1 MSVNRGLEVFLKQL
15 DEERLVERISKP
27 VSVDYEA
34 AYWLKA
40 YDGAKAVLM
49 EKPIGY
55 SIPVVG
61 NVLASRRFLYK
72 ALKVGNDFEAF
83 SKLLKAMSEPRKVE
97 IEGNP
102 GCFKSMKSIDNL
114 PVLRS
119 YQGEAGRYFTASI
132 LIAREPGG
140 EACNASIHR
149 MLILDNRH
157 LAVRL
162 VPRHL
167 YSMYVEAK
175 KRGEHLPVAAV
186 IGASPE
192 FYVAAAASPPYGVF
206 ELEVANALAEGKIKA
221 FDAGNGLPVPL
232 DSEIVILGKLRT
244 DIEAP
249 EGPFVDVLGTL
260 DTARKQPV
268 FEVDE
273 VLIGE
278 NALYYAILQGGH
290 EHALLMGF
298 PREAAIWDSVRKVV
312 PKVNSVRLLE
322 SGGGWLIAVISIT
335 KNADGDAKNALL
347 AAFAAHPSL
356 KIAVA
361 VDEDLDVDNP
371 SDLLWALATRMQ
383 PDEDLIILK
392 GCRGSSLDPSADQ
405 STLTTS
411 KLGIDATIPMA
422 KRKELFYRARIPW
435 PPS

>member
-1 MSVNRGLEVFLKQL
+1 MNMQCGLRDFLEQL
-15 DEERLVERISKP
+15 NEEKLLERISKP

-34 AYWLKA
+34 AYWLKT
-40 YDGAKAVLM
+40 YDGMKAVLM

-55 SIPVVG
+55 SIPIVG
-61 NVLASRRFLYK
+61 NILCSRHFLYK
-72 ALKVGNDFEAF
+72 ALKVENDSEAF
-83 SKLLKAMSEPRKVE
+83 SKLLKAINEPKEVK

-102 GCFKSMKSIDNL
+102 GCFKSLKGIDCL

-119 YQGEAGRYFTASI
+119 YQGEAGRYLTASI

-140 EACNASIHR
+140 EVCNASIHR
-149 MLILDNRH
+149 MLVLDNKH

-167 YSMYVEAK
+167 YMMYMEAK
-175 KRGEHLPVAAV
+175 KRGEHLPAAAV
-186 IGASPE
+186 IGTSPE
-192 FYVAAAASPPYGVF
+192 FYIAAAASPPYGVF
-206 ELEVANALAEGKIKA
+206 ELEVANTLAEGKIKA

-232 DSEIVILGKLRT
+232 DSEIVLLGRLRT
-244 DIEAP
+244 DIETP
-249 EGPFVDVLGTL
+249 EGPFVDILGTL
-260 DTARKQPV
+260 DTVRNQPV
-268 FEVDE
+268 LEVDE
-273 VLIGE
+273 VLIREGVS
-278 NALYYAILQGGH
+278 YYTILQGGR
-290 EHALLMGF
+290 EHILLMGF
-298 PREAAIWDSVRKVV
+298 PREAAIWDSIRKVV
-312 PKVNSVRLLE
+312 PRVKSVRLLE

-356 KIAVA
+356 KIAVT
-361 VDEDLDVDNP
+361 VDEDLDIDNP

-411 KLGIDATIPMA
+411 KLGIDATIPLT
-422 KRKELFYRARIPW
+422 KQRELFHRAKIPW
-435 PPS
+435 NFS